1 MHNAV
6 SIAVSILPSKRGRP
20 SLHSYSIRDL
30 FLVTLCV
37 ALALGWVL
45 DRRGLVKWGSSIE
58 RDRERAAWEA
68 QALKRGIE
76 KMGVVV
82 TINSEGV
89 HTDYQDPVGGRSKN
103 SEFFHSDL
111 AK

>member
-1 MHNAV
+1 M
-6 SIAVSILPSKRGRP
+6 KF
-20 SLHSYSIRDL
+20 SLRSLLTFSIRDM

-37 ALALGWVL
+37 ALALGWGL
-45 DRRGLVKWGSSIE
+45 DRLRLVKWGSSIE
-58 RDRERAAWEA
+58 RDRKRAVWEA

-103 SEFFHSDL
+103 SEFFHSNL